1 VETTIYEACS
11 QVLGRETELLCGI
24 EAAQKQVWD
33 AVINREWTDFEAL
46 LSMMDRIGVELGGL
60 EEERERIIH
69 ELAEP
74 LVPPAPGSFAEP
86 LAPGSFY
93 RLISGLPEAERKELT
108 GLYRELKMAGI
119 RVRIANENLLS
130 YIAEVKATMT
140 GFIEAAFPD
149 RKGKVYARNGAVVPA
164 DMRSMVLNRSF

>member
-1 VETTIYEACS
+1 VEKTIYEACS
-11 QVLGRETELLCGI
+11 QVLGRETELLGGI

-33 AVINREWTDFEAL
+33 AVINREWTDFEGL
-46 LSMMDRIGVELGGL
+46 LAMMDRIGIELGEL
-60 EEERERIIH
+60 EEERKRVIC
-69 ELAEP
+69 ELAGGLSKNGWE
-74 LVPPAPGSFAEP
+74 GEN
-86 LAPGSFY
+86 GSFY

-108 GLYRELKMAGI
+108 GCYRELKMAGI
-119 RVRIANENLLS
+119 RVRIANDNLLS

-149 RKGKVYARNGAVVPA
+149 RKGKVYTRNGAVAPA

>member
-1 VETTIYEACS
+1 MEKSIYEACS

-33 AVINREWTDFEAL
+33 AVIKRQWTDFEDL
-46 LSMMDRIGVELGGL
+46 LAMMDRIGTELEAL
-60 EEERERIIH
+60 EEERKQVIH
-69 ELAEP
+69 ELSGGPSKNGWE
-74 LVPPAPGSFAEP
+74 GEN
-86 LAPGSFY
+86 GGFY
-93 RLISGLPEAERKELT
+93 RIVAMLPEAERKELT

-119 RVRIANENLLS
+119 RVRIANDNLLS
-130 YIAEVKATMT
+130 YIAEVKTTMS

-149 RKGKVYARNGAVVPA
+149 RKGKVYSRNGAVVPA

>member
-24 EAAQKQVWD
+24 EVAQKQVWD
-33 AVINREWTDFEAL
+33 AVIKREWTDFEGL
-46 LSMMDRIGVELGGL
+46 LAMMDRIGTELGEL
-60 EEERERIIH
+60 EEERKRVIG
-69 ELAEP
+69 ELAEGP
-74 LVPPAPGSFAEP
+74 SKNGWEGEN
-86 LAPGSFY
+86 GSFY
-93 RLISGLPEAERKELT
+93 RLIAGLPEDERKELS

-119 RVRIANENLLS
+119 RVRIANDNLLS

-149 RKGKVYARNGAVVPA
+149 RKGKVYSRNGAVVPA